1 MILEDSRL
9 SRRALVDLNLAEHFW
24 AFILVSVADSLLLF
38 QLSSLASQVG
48 TSVNVLGSMAVQES
62 VLAFLLFVAV
72 LSGTSKTAWRLGYV
86 LASFL
91 FIGYAMV
98 QMASGFIQ
106 ALDFVSQLQVR
117 GVDVQGFL
125 GPAYLLI
132 LGSTVSFLLAILLL
146 RRAYG
151 KLLKARGIRPP
162 VLETL

>member
-1 MILEDSRL
+1 M
-9 SRRALVDLNLAEHFW
+9 DLNLTEHFW

-48 TSVNVLGSMAVQES
+48 TPVNVLGSMAVEES
-62 VLAFLLFVAV
+62 FLTILLLIVVF
-72 LSGTSKTAWRLGYV
+72 SSTSKTAWRLGYIV
-86 LASFL
+86 ASFL
-91 FIGYAMV
+91 FIGYAMLE
-98 QMASGFIQ
+98 MASGFIQ

-132 LGSTVSFLLAILLL
+132 LGSTVNLLLAILLL

-151 KLLKARGIRPP
+151 KLLKARGIRPS
-162 VLETL
+162 VLETV